1 MFGILASFINTL
13 AKVVYSVFQTKLM
26 IEAILFP
33 VLKTRKR

>member
-13 AKVVYSVFQTKLM
+13 AKVHCVFKTKLM